1 MTKYC
6 NRWMVAF
13 LAMAALPLSGCQ
25 KHSASHPS
33 EHPSHVEHIDGSDV
47 SRVTLTEKA
56 IERIDLQTTKVI
68 ERAMSP
74 VVKIVPYS
82 SILYDPHGGTWV
94 YTSPAARTFV
104 RHAIE
109 IDRIEGDEVFLTD
122 GPEVG
127 TVIVTVAVA
136 ELYGSEFEVGH

>member
-6 NRWMVAF
+6 IRWVVAF

-25 KHSASHPS
+25 KQTATHHF
-33 EHPSHVEHIDGSDV
+33 EHPSHVEHIDGSDI

-56 IERIDLQTTKVI
+56 IERINLQTGKVI
-68 ERAMSP
+68 ERTMSP
-74 VVKIVPYS
+74 PVKIVPYS
-82 SILYDPHGGTWV
+82 SILYDSHGDTWV

-109 IDRIEGDEVFLTD
+109 VNRIEGDEVFLKD
-122 GPEVG
+122 GSEVG
-127 TVIVTVAVA
+127 TVIATVGVA
-136 ELYGSEFEVGH
+136 ELYGSEFEVGD